1 LHKGFKCLDI
11 STGRVYISR
20 DVVFDETVFPF
31 ADLYPNAGAVLRK
44 EILLLPDHLQN
55 PNQSGLDCTD
65 SIITNQHTIL
75 DDGVQEQGCQ
85 NQQLEA
91 ATNSSTS
98 EYRMEG
104 VPFPFQ
110 LGDTSDMDW
119 PNDSGPC
126 SNINPAGDPTSA
138 QGGTTIMSPS
148 LQPSTPS
155 SPLTPAP
162 LSQSMTQPGHAQVNS
177 SPLVPAESGANNGG
191 TSTEPLLQP
200 PGEQQ
205 QLRPRTRAQSGIVK
219 PKIYT
224 DGTIRYGLL
233 C

>member
-98 EYRMEG
+98 E
-104 VPFPFQ
+104 
-110 LGDTSDMDW
+110 
-119 PNDSGPC
+119 
-126 SNINPAGDPTSA
+126 SA
-138 QGGTTIMSPS
+138 WRGSPS
-148 LQPSTPS
+148 PFSLVTRLTWTGRTILVHAATLILQVIRLRHKGGQQSCRLRFSRPH
-155 SPLTPAP
+155 PA
-162 LSQSMTQPGHAQVNS
+162 A
-177 SPLVPAESGANNGG
+177 
-191 TSTEPLLQP
+191 
-200 PGEQQ
+200 
-205 QLRPRTRAQSGIVK
+205 R
-219 PKIYT
+219 
-224 DGTIRYGLL
+224 
-233 C
+233 